1 MDWVDLV
8 SPSIVLNPHVYTQ
21 EGVGAKE
28 IDQSAQVLIDT
39 AKTLSKPLVVVITLG
54 DSIDVIGLEL
64 AAQEKILNAGVPA
77 FATVEAAI
85 LAISKMAK
93 YWEFRRSL

>member
-1 MDWVDLV
+1 M
-8 SPSIVLNPHVYTQ
+8 
-21 EGVGAKE
+21 
-28 IDQSAQVLIDT
+28 
-39 AKTLSKPLVVVITLG
+39 
-54 DSIDVIGLEL
+54 EL

>member
-1 MDWVDLV
+1 MA
-8 SPSIVLNPHVYTQ
+8 IINPHVYSQ
-21 EGVGAKE
+21 EGIGEKE

-54 DSIDVIGLEL
+54 NSIDIIGLEL
-64 AAQEKILNAGVPA
+64 AAQKKILNAGVPA
-77 FATVEAAI
+77 FTTMEAAI

-93 YWEFRRSL
+93 YWDFRYSL